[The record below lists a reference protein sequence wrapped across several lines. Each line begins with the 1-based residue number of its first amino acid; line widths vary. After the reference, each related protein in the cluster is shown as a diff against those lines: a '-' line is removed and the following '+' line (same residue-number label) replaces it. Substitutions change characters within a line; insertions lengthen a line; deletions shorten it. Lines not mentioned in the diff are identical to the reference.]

1 MEPVIRKNKN
11 VVTNW
16 SYGLGKYIYIYIV
29 SRNEFLKYNQTNFF
43 MLNHSITDIFL
54 MGFSLF

>member
-16 SYGLGKYIYIYIV
+16 SYGLGKYIYIV

-43 MLNHSITDIFL
+43 MLNHSVADIFL

>member
-1 MEPVIRKNKN
+1 MGPVIRKNKN
-11 VVTNW
+11 VVTNR
-16 SYGLGKYIYIYIV
+16 SYGLGKNIYIYIV

>member
-16 SYGLGKYIYIYIV
+16 NYGLGKYIYIV

-43 MLNHSITDIFL
+43 MLNHSVADIFL